1 MGSGRHISL
10 RVRTGMLAAIVIP
23 LVVLVGI
30 PASVWHADHADER
43 ECAVCHSGHQTA
55 DFARPVELAP
65 SHVPERIERMRE
77 VRRVESRR
85 YLRQPAR
92 APPA

>member
-1 MGSGRHISL
+1 MGSGRVAS
-10 RVRTGMLAAIVIP
+10 VRMRAGLLAGIVIP
-23 LVVLVGI
+23 LVLLVGA
-30 PASVWHADHADER
+30 PASAWHGEHANER

-55 DFARPVELAP
+55 DLARPVEFAS
-65 SHVPERIERMRE
+65 SHAPERIEQTRE
-77 VRRVESRR
+77 VCRVDFPR